1 MEIITSLNHIEIDGN
16 TGVALGN
23 FDGVH
28 IGHQTLII
36 KLVEACKKKGL
47 KSVVYTFKNHPRTL
61 TSRNGAPKK
70 IISFE
75 KKIRLLGRLGV
86 DYMVCVDFDD
96 YQRSL
101 SPEKFVKEIL
111 KDQLKMSYGV
121 VGFNYHFGYKAQGNT
136 ELLYELKEKYDYELM
151 IVKAIKI
158 QDEVVSST
166 KIREIIKEGNIPKVN
181 LFLGRNY
188 SISGKVVHG
197 NGIGKELLGFP
208 TANIDIS
215 KNHILPSS
223 GVYFTKCIVDNK
235 IYNSITNIGYKPT
248 IGSETISVEPHILNF
263 TGNLYNQEI
272 KIIFYQKS
280 RDEVKFNN
288 TQELIQQIHKDVE
301 KAKKFFNI

>member
-1 MEIITSLNHIEIDGN
+1 MEIITSLNQIKINCD
-16 TGVALGN
+16 TGVALGS

-36 KLVEACKKKGL
+36 NLVEACKKKGL

-61 TSRNGAPKK
+61 TSPSGAPKK

-75 KKIRLLGRLGV
+75 KKFELLGRLGV
-86 DYMVCVDFDD
+86 DYVVCVDFDD

-136 ELLYELKEKYDYELM
+136 ELLDGLKDPYDYELM

-158 QDEVVSST
+158 QDDVVSST
-166 KIREIIKEGNIPKVN
+166 KIRELIKIGNIPKVN

-197 NGIGKELLGFP
+197 NGFGKEFGFP
-208 TANIDIS
+208 TANVAIG
-215 KNHILPSS
+215 KEFILPNS
-223 GVYFTKCIVDNK
+223 GVYFTKCIIDNK
-235 IYNSITNIGYKPT
+235 LYNSVTNVGYKPT
-248 IGSETISVEPHILNF
+248 IGSDVISVESHILDFN
-263 TGNLYNQEI
+263 GDLYDKEI
-272 KIIFYQKS
+272 EVIFYQKS
-280 RDEVKFNN
+280 RDEVKFES
-288 TQELIQQIHKDVE
+288 TKELIHQIHKDVQE
-301 KAKKFFNI
+301 LKKFFNL

>member
-1 MEIITSLNHIEIDGN
+1 MEIITSLNQIKINCN
-16 TGVALGN
+16 TGVALGS

-36 KLVEACKKKGL
+36 TLVEACKKRGL

-75 KKIRLLGRLGV
+75 KKFELLGRLGV
-86 DYMVCVDFDD
+86 DYVVCVDFDD

-136 ELLYELKEKYDYELM
+136 ELLYKLKDRYDYELM

-166 KIREIIKEGNIPKVN
+166 KIRELIRNGNIPKVN

-197 NGIGKELLGFP
+197 NGFGKEFGFP
-208 TANIDIS
+208 TANVATG
-215 KNHILPSS
+215 KEFILPNS
-223 GVYFTKCIVDNK
+223 GVYFTKCIIDNK
-235 IYNSITNIGYKPT
+235 LYNSVTNVGYKPT
-248 IGSETISVEPHILNF
+248 IGSDVISIEPHILNF
-263 TGNLYNQEI
+263 SGNLYDKEI
-272 KIIFYQKS
+272 KVIFYQKS
-280 RDEVKFNN
+280 RDEVKFES
-288 TQELIQQIHKDVE
+288 TKELVHQIQKDVE
-301 KAKKFFNI
+301 KAKKFFNL